1 MAYLFD
7 PHRPADAHPARA
19 TAMMARQGG
28 YAPPAPAP
36 YGPDGLRWDANGAA
50 RGVAGMMPA
59 RQIPHPWSNPA
70 HATPP
75 ATGVVVRSV
84 RAHHPPHLACV
95 PCRGW
100 VTAQGTERVHVV
112 CVAAST
118 ATLQGRCGA
127 VLVHHPAVR
136 LPSSYSAG
144 GCGGDA
150 RRCSRWQI
158 GALKSALI
166 PPESTRVRASPR
178 GQSSMPNPNP
188 RTPWARCAGHPGA
201 CSRPPRA
208 ARCSAQRSCT

>member
-84 RAHHPPHLACV
+84 RAHHPPPISRAC
-95 PCRGW
+95 
-100 VTAQGTERVHVV
+100 RV
-112 CVAAST
+112 
-118 ATLQGRCGA
+118 GA
-127 VLVHHPAVR
+127 
-136 LPSSYSAG
+136 G
-144 GCGGDA
+144 
-150 RRCSRWQI
+150 
-158 GALKSALI
+158 
-166 PPESTRVRASPR
+166 
-178 GQSSMPNPNP
+178 
-188 RTPWARCAGHPGA
+188 
-201 CSRPPRA
+201 
-208 ARCSAQRSCT
+208 